1 MVQSV
6 THLLHKLHCAN
17 YFLLM
22 VLAKQQNLTEY
33 RIAWNASFSAY
44 NCQWFHY
51 PILFYS
57 YIVRFQTFMFFFMF
71 YLSFYKLDPKKG
83 KWAQIFKKSL
93 SCQLRLRYML
103 LFIDIDSAIW
113 QSNWS
118 TGTTTPTQNI
128 QEYKSTQKE
137 WLSFSISS
145 PPQPRCHFV
154 SYFCAFSMRTGSLVA
169 NSGSAWTYLL
179 LLLAIQHDSRPQRSK
194 GLCMHLLHM
203 CLES

>member
-57 YIVRFQTFMFFFMF
+57 YIVRLDHLQTSMFFFMF
-71 YLSFYKLDPKKG
+71 YLSFYNLDPKKG

-93 SCQLRLRYML
+93 SCQLRYML
-103 LFIDIDSAIW
+103 LFIDMILTVLFDNPIDL
-113 QSNWS
+113 Q
-118 TGTTTPTQNI
+118 G
-128 QEYKSTQKE
+128 
-137 WLSFSISS
+137 S
-145 PPQPRCHFV
+145 PPPPKTFKNTNQRRRRGCLFQ
-154 SYFCAFSMRTGSLVA
+154 S
-169 NSGSAWTYLL
+169 LL
-179 LLLAIQHDSRPQRSK
+179 LPSHDVT
-194 GLCMHLLHM
+194 LCHISVRFQW
-203 CLES
+203 EQAAW